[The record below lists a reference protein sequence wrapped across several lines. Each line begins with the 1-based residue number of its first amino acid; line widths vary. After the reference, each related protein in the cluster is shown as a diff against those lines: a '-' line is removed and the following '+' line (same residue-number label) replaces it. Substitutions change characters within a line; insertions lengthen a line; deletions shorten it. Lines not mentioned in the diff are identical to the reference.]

1 MRDVITLYFIAVS
14 SYVFARMLQEP
25 LLDTFKLHGLVMKNF
40 REKSMPFL
48 GGIIIVCAGIVG
60 LCAAYILLVKVR
72 QEVLVFLLS
81 IVLIAVISIKDDF
94 SGSQDKKGFKGHLET
109 FLKESRLTTG
119 MLKAITG
126 GLIAAGVSILY
137 SHTLFE
143 FVINSLMVAL
153 ITNLL
158 NLFDLRPGRAIKV
171 FLFLSFGLLA
181 MRISSLPANLLLII
195 VAPSVAFLPF
205 DLGEE
210 AMLGDVGS
218 NVLGIS
224 IGLIALWTLPIYL
237 KTVIVPILLYLH
249 WYAET
254 RSFSQLIKSQKFLY
268 KLDQLGR
275 E

>member
-1 MRDVITLYFIAVS
+1 MTDLITLYFIVVL
-14 SYVFARMLQEP
+14 SYVFTRLLQGS

-40 REKSMPFL
+40 RGRSMPFL
-48 GGIIIVCAGIVG
+48 GGTIIVFAGIVG
-60 LCAAYILLVKVR
+60 LCAAYILLSEQRK
-72 QEVLVFLLS
+72 EVLVFLLS
-81 IVLIAVISIKDDF
+81 IALMAVVSIKDDF
-94 SGSQDKKGFKGHLET
+94 SGGQDKKGFKGHLKVL
-109 FLKESRLTTG
+109 LKESRLTTG
-119 MLKAITG
+119 MLKAIIG
-126 GLIAAGVSILY
+126 GLIAVGVSILY
-137 SHTLFE
+137 SHTLLE

-153 ITNLL
+153 MTNLL

-181 MRISSLPANLLLII
+181 LRLSSLSANLLLVI
-195 VAPSVAFLPF
+195 VAPSLAFLPF

-237 KTVIVPILLYLH
+237 KTVIVLILLYLH